1 MTLCLLIDFGSTYT
15 KVVAVDLIREEIVA
29 VAQSPST
36 VDTHVME
43 GLQKALDK
51 LRQQLGQQELHAE
64 VKLACSSAAGGLRMV
79 AIGLVT
85 ELTAEAAK
93 RAALGA
99 GAKLMRVFSY
109 QLNRHELAEI
119 EEIGPDMI
127 LLAGG
132 TDGGNKE
139 VVLHNA
145 HLLAEAQLAAPV
157 VFAGNK
163 EVTDDVA
170 DILRAAG
177 KLAYTT
183 ENVMPDLENINV
195 EPVREVIRNI
205 FMERIVHAKG
215 IDKANDFVHDIIMPT
230 PMASLNAAKLLADGT
245 EKETGLGELIL
256 IEVGGATTNVHSIS
270 KMDTLPGLVQK
281 GLPEPY
287 AKRTVEGD
295 MGLRINATS
304 ILNIVGAEKITAS
317 CGGVPGAQDTQEVE
331 AAVHALTADP
341 SRTPSTEAD
350 YRIDNALASAAVDI
364 AVQRHAGEI
373 LTVYTGNG
381 PILVQYG
388 KNLSEIKT
396 IIGTGGVFAYGHQPQ
411 EILAK
416 ALDTSDAKYS
426 LRPRQAT
433 FYIDRQY
440 ILFAMGLLSQRY
452 PDVAL
457 RIMKK
462 CLTRV

>member
-1 MTLCLLIDFGSTYT
+1 MNLCLLIDFGSTYT
-15 KVVAVDLIREEIVA
+15 KVVAVDLDGEEILA

-36 VDTHVME
+36 VDTNVMQ
-43 GLQKALDK
+43 GLQKAIELLK
-51 LRQQLGQQELHAE
+51 PKLGQVELKAE

-109 QLNRHELAEI
+109 QLNRREIAEI
-119 EEIGPDMI
+119 EEIRPDMI

-132 TDGGNKE
+132 TDGGNQE
-139 VVLHNA
+139 AILHNA
-145 HLLAEAQLAAPV
+145 RLLTASSLVTPIV
-157 VFAGNK
+157 IAGNK
-163 EVTDDVA
+163 EVADDVA
-170 DILRAAG
+170 DLLKSAG
-177 KLAYTT
+177 KPAYVT

-195 EPVREVIRNI
+195 EPVRELIRNI

-245 EKETGLGELIL
+245 KEEPGLGELII
-256 IEVGGATTNVHSIS
+256 IEVGGATTNIHSIS
-270 KMDTLPGLVQK
+270 KMDTLPGLIQK

-304 ILNIVGAEKITAS
+304 ILNIVGKEKITES
-317 CGGVPGAQDTQEVE
+317 CGGVPGAEDSHAVE
-331 AAVHALTADP
+331 TAVHALTADP
-341 SRTPSTEAD
+341 SSTPSTEAD
-350 YRIDNALASAAVDI
+350 FRIDHALASTAVNI

-373 LTVYTGNG
+373 LTMYTASG
-381 PILVQYG
+381 PLMVQYG
-388 KNLSEIKT
+388 KNLSDIKT
-396 IIGTGGVFAYGHQPQ
+396 IVGTGGIFAYGHEPRR
-411 EILAK
+411 ILEN
-416 ALDTSDAKYS
+416 ALDTSDAKLS
-426 LRPRQAT
+426 LRPRSAN
-433 FYIDRQY
+433 FYVDRQY

-452 PDVAL
+452 PDKAL

-462 CLTRV
+462 SLTKV